1 MDFQNFAGQIKSLA
15 NFDTFIK
22 PPPKYKEVWR
32 FTVFQGEMVKKT
44 VVQTKFSQL
53 NDKRF
58 YLSDGIVS
66 LLYGHINLKE
76 IDDFKKEKGQT
87 IEKCFGEEKKALLSM
102 GKKALKNTP
111 KLYLYYQ
118 ILMAQPK
125 VFNKNNDVK
134 HQNKTLLKRN
144 TKGIILSG
152 KWMKQ
157 IVSTIENLKGTLWL

>member
-1 MDFQNFAGQIKSLA
+1 MDFQNFAGQIKSLV

-66 LLYGHINLKE
+66 LLYGHM
-76 IDDFKKEKGQT
+76 FRRREKGVIEHGEKS
-87 IEKCFGEEKKALLSM
+87 IEKYPKTLPLLSNLN
-102 GKKALKNTP
+102 GS
-111 KLYLYYQ
+111 
-118 ILMAQPK
+118 
-125 VFNKNNDVK
+125 
-134 HQNKTLLKRN
+134 
-144 TKGIILSG
+144 TKSI
-152 KWMKQ
+152 
-157 IVSTIENLKGTLWL
+157 